1 MCAYNTHC
9 APMIASLHKLCGKVC
24 AECKKQKKGLPHK
37 RAAAPA
43 GTLGFRRLPEV
54 CGLVVQTLVALGGN
68 VPAEIALHA
77 VTHEV
82 LPVFL
87 VVVGI
92 LCVAA
97 GHIQLVGVVTG
108 KGKAVA
114 VAHGAV
120 MDGVAQAAGL
130 ADDGRCA
137 VAAGHHLC
145 QTAGLALGGHDEGI
159 CTGVDLLRELGLKA
173 DVGAYAARVTA
184 AQVGEEVLVLALAA
198 AQNDQLDAAVHQ
210 TVSDALHQIKALHAH
225 HAADHAKDG
234 AAVLVQAK
242 PILQGLLALCLA
254 LFKVVDAVIEGDVL
268 VGGGVVGIHVD
279 AVQNAAQLILLFPQ
293 QGVQTVTEPGV
304 QDLLCVGGADRGDL
318 VGRLKS
324 TLHEVGA
331 AIVLHD
337 VLVTAADAA
346 GIFQNVGAVLALVGN
361 VVDGEHRLDAVELI
375 QMAVVQVQVHG
386 HQSSLPVVAVDDV
399 RGEVDVEQ
407 GLQHGTGEEG
417 ETLAVIVK
425 AVEAAALE
433 VILVVEEVVGHT
445 IDLSLEQ
452 AAVLAAP
459 AHGDRVVGNVFQ
471 LIAELQVAIQRHDD
485 AGVHAVLD
493 QRFGQG
499 AGHIG
504 QTAGFCKGGCFR
516 SSIQDLHKIRS
527 FLIKRIH
534 ISSRCGKKS
543 GRGYTQ
549 YPRPSLRGATGEGAA
564 PMGDSQ
570 TVQTMWFF

>member
-1 MCAYNTHC
+1 M
-9 APMIASLHKLCGKVC
+9 
-24 AECKKQKKGLPHK
+24 
-37 RAAAPA
+37 
-43 GTLGFRRLPEV
+43 
-54 CGLVVQTLVALGGN
+54 
-68 VPAEIALHA
+68 
-77 VTHEV
+77 
-82 LPVFL
+82 PVFL
-87 VVVGI
+87 AVVAV
-92 LCVAA
+92 LCAAA
-97 GHIQLVGVVTG
+97 GIVQLVG
-108 KGKAVA
+108 AVA
-114 VAHGAV
+114 REGEAVALAEGAV
-120 MDGVAQAAGL
+120 VDGVAQTAGL
-130 ADDGRCA
+130 ADDGRRA
-137 VAAGHHLC
+137 VTAGDHLG
-145 QTAGLALGGHDEGI
+145 QTAGLTLGRHDEGVCAGI
-159 CTGVDLLRELGLKA
+159 DLLRQGRLEA

-198 AQNDQLDAAVHQ
+198 AQDDQLDAAVHEA
-210 TVSDALHQIKALHAH
+210 VGHALHEIEALHAD
-225 HAADHAKDG
+225 HAADHCKDG
-234 AAVLVQAK
+234 AAVLVEAEL
-242 PILQGLLALCLA
+242 ILQSLLALCLA
-254 LFKVVDAVIEGDVL
+254 LFEVVDIVVEGDVG
-268 VGGGVVGIHVD
+268 VGGRVVGLHVD
-279 AVQNAAQLILLFPQ
+279 TVQDAAELVLLLAQ
-293 QGVQTVTEPGV
+293 QSVQTVAEPRV
-304 QDLLCVGGADRGDL
+304 EDLLCIGGADGGDL
-318 VGRLKS
+318 VCRLDG

-337 VLVTAADAA
+337 MLVAAADAA
-346 GIFQNVGAVLALVGN
+346 GVFQNIGAVLALIGN
-361 VVDGEHRLDAVELI
+361 VVDGEDGLDAVELV
-375 QMAVVQVQVHG
+375 QMTIVQVQVHR
-386 HQSSLPVVAVDDV
+386 HQSGLPVVAVDDV
-399 RGEVDVEQ
+399 GGKVDVEQ
-407 GLQHGTGEEG
+407 GLQHCAGEEG
-417 ETLAVIVK
+417 EALAVVVE

-471 LIAELQVAIQRHDD
+471 LVAELQVAIQRHDD
-485 AGVHAVLD
+485 AGIHAVLD

-527 FLIKRIH
+527 FLIKGIH

>member
-1 MCAYNTHC
+1 MH
-9 APMIASLHKLCGKVC
+9 
-24 AECKKQKKGLPHK
+24 Q
-37 RAAAPA
+37 
-43 GTLGFRRLPEV
+43 
-54 CGLVVQTLVALGGN
+54 VV
-68 VPAEIALHA
+68 
-77 VTHEV
+77 
-82 LPVFL
+82 PVFL

-97 GHIQLVGVVTG
+97 GLVQLVGAVTG
-108 KGKAVA
+108 KGKAIA

-120 MDGVAQAAGL
+120 VDGVAQTAGLTHDGRRAVTAGHHLGQAAGL
-130 ADDGRCA
+130 ALGRHNKG
-137 VAAGHHLC
+137 V
-145 QTAGLALGGHDEGI
+145 
-159 CTGVDLLRELGLKA
+159 CTGVDLLGQGRLEA
-173 DVGAYAARVTA
+173 DVGAHTARMTG
-184 AQVGEEVLVLALAA
+184 AQVREEALVLALAA
-198 AQNDQLDAAVHQ
+198 AQDHQLDAAVHQ
-210 TVSDALHQIKALHAH
+210 TIGNALHQVKALHAD
-225 HAADHAKDG
+225 HAAHHAKDG
-234 AAVLVQAK
+234 AAVLVQAELV
-242 PILQGLLALCLA
+242 LQGLLALCLA
-254 LFKVVDAVIEGDVL
+254 LFKVVDAVVEGDVL

-293 QGVQTVTEPGV
+293 QSVQTVAEPGV

-417 ETLAVIVK
+417 EALAVIVK

-433 VILVVEEVVGHT
+433 VILVVEEVVGHAVHF
-445 IDLSLEQ
+445 SLEQ
-452 AAVLAAP
+452 ATVLAAP
-459 AHGDRVVGNVFQ
+459 AHGNGVVGHIFQ
-471 LIAELQVAIQRHDD
+471 HLAVLQVTVQRHDN

-493 QRFGQG
+493 QCLGQCT
-499 AGHIG
+499 GHVG
-504 QTAGFCKGGCFR
+504 QTAGLCKGIRFR
-516 SSIQDLHKIRS
+516 SSIQDSHR
-527 FLIKRIH
+527 FA
-534 ISSRCGKKS
+534 
-543 GRGYTQ
+543 
-549 YPRPSLRGATGEGAA
+549 PSILG
-564 PMGDSQ
+564 S
-570 TVQTMWFF
+570 